1 MFLST
6 LPFIPTELILNE
18 FANLI
23 KFLFIFQTY
32 SASGSGKNRD
42 SRKHHESCQLELDP
56 NIKFLPTLVRIM
68 LRHSNPFNGG
78 SSKGTRFKEFRN
90 ELREAAHGESLA
102 LYAVW

>member
-32 SASGSGKNRD
+32 SASSSSKNRTVED
-42 SRKHHESCQLELDP
+42 VTKAVSSSLTRILSL
-56 NIKFLPTLVRIM
+56 LPTLVRII

-78 SSKGTRFKEFRN
+78 SSKGTSFKEFRN